1 MHLFS
6 LFSGK
11 YLVIVKVVGQT
22 SYKQFVRRIR
32 NDCGDDTYRHQ
43 QQQQDQTF
51 KTSSGSHRRTI
62 LSSAVFSREQTWDVE
77 SRLLRDS
84 RQRPIIVRSS
94 YLQRL
99 TLENDPVEGH
109 GLRRLID
116 RPKLEGGNR
125 DETQHQLAFYCLTF
139 FVLL

>member
-6 LFSGK
+6 LLSGK

-43 QQQQDQTF
+43 QQQQQDQTF
-51 KTSSGSHRRTI
+51 KTLSGSESRTF
-62 LSSAVFSREQTWDVE
+62 LSRVSQERTWDVE

-94 YLQRL
+94 DLQRL

-109 GLRRLID
+109 GLRRLIN
-116 RPKLEGGNR
+116 RPKLERGNHGETAAAEESAR
-125 DETQHQLAFYCLTF
+125 QHDEDS
-139 FVLL
+139 